1 MADNHPPDSWLAE
14 FVYREARL
22 LDEKHFDAWYE
33 LFTDDAR
40 YWMPLTRGQ
49 PDGRTHTSLFYEDKL
64 LLKVRIER
72 LRHPNAFSQQQPSF
86 CQHVLQQPALE
97 RAGDSAAGFPV
108 TATGF
113 PVTATGLPLNA
124 DDFLMRTPFIYV
136 ETQLDTQILLAGIT
150 YHHLTFI
157 DGALR
162 IRMKKIE
169 LLNCDAALPSI
180 QLLI

>member
-1 MADNHPPDSWLAE
+1 VPDHPPPESQLAE
-14 FVYREARL
+14 FIYREARL
-22 LDEKHFDAWYE
+22 LDEKRFDAWYE
-33 LFTDDAR
+33 LLTGDAR

-97 RAGDSAAGFPV
+97 ESGPAAG
-108 TATGF
+108 
-113 PVTATGLPLNA
+113 
-124 DDFLMRTPFIYV
+124 DFLMRTPFMYV
-136 ETQLDTQILLAGIT
+136 ETQLDAQIVLAGVA
-150 YHHLTFI
+150 YHHLTSI
-157 DGALR
+157 NGALR

-169 LLNCDAALPSI
+169 LVNCDAALPSI

>member
-1 MADNHPPDSWLAE
+1 MADEHPSDLELAE
-14 FVYREARL
+14 FIYREARL
-22 LDEKHFDAWYE
+22 LDEKRFDAWYE

-49 PDGRTHTSLFYEDKL
+49 PDGRSHTSLFYEDKL
-64 LLKVRIER
+64 LLKIRIER
-72 LRHPNAFSQQQPSF
+72 LRHPNAFSQQPPSF

-97 RAGDSAAGFPV
+97 EGGPAAG
-108 TATGF
+108 G
-113 PVTATGLPLNA
+113 
-124 DDFLMRTPFIYV
+124 DFLIRTPFMYL
-136 ETQLDTQILLAGIT
+136 ETQLDTQIVLAGVA
-150 YHHLTFI
+150 YHFLASI
-157 DGALR
+157 DGTLR

>member
-1 MADNHPPDSWLAE
+1 MSVASPPLSQLAD
-14 FVYREARL
+14 FIYREARL
-22 LDEKHFDAWYE
+22 LDEKRFDAWYE
-33 LFTDDAR
+33 LLTEDAL

-49 PDGRTHTSLFYEDKL
+49 PEGRTHTSLFHEDRL

-72 LRHPNAFSQQQPSF
+72 LRHPNAFSQHQPSF

-97 RAGDSAAGFPV
+97 EAGGATEGF
-108 TATGF
+108 
-113 PVTATGLPLNA
+113 LL
-124 DDFLMRTPFIYV
+124 RTPFLYI
-136 ETQLDTQILLAGIT
+136 ESQLDTQTLFAGVA
-150 YHHLTFI
+150 YHRLIFI
-157 DGALR
+157 EGALR

>member
-1 MADNHPPDSWLAE
+1 MNAGATLLGTLSE

-22 LDEKHFDAWYE
+22 LDEKRLDEWYE

-49 PDGRTHTSLFYEDKL
+49 PDGETHTSLYYEDKL

-72 LRHPNAFSQQQPSF
+72 LKHPSAFSQQQPSF

-97 RAGDSAAGFPV
+97 TSDAAN
-108 TATGF
+108 
-113 PVTATGLPLNA
+113 GL
-124 DDFLMRTPFIYV
+124 FVMRTPFIYV
-136 ETQLDTQILLAGIT
+136 ETQLDAQLMLAGVV
-150 YHHLTFI
+150 YHHLIQT
-157 DGALR
+157 DERLR
-162 IRMKKIE
+162 IRLKKIE

-180 QLLI
+180 QMLL